1 MGQQESQFFDDEE
14 EEGEYGSVSSFVTSS
29 EERCIDD
36 LLRYLIQTVEKEM
49 SRYRDASW
57 W

>member
-14 EEGEYGSVSSFVTSS
+14 EEGEYDSVSSFVTSS

>member
-14 EEGEYGSVSSFVTSS
+14 EEGEYDSVSSFVTSS

-36 LLRYLIQTVEKEM
+36 WLRSDVFYLIQTFEKEM
-49 SRYRDASW
+49 SR
-57 W
+57 